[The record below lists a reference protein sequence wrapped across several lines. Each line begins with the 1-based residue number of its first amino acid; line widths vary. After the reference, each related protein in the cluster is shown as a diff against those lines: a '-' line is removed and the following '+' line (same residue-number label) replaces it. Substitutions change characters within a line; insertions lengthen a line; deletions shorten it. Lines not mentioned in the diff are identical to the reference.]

1 MEKFENLFEMDMFVS
16 MTGEHLKKLRH
27 DKGMKRP
34 QFAAWLGGTTASTL
48 NKWER
53 GISPVPLW
61 VERRVLTEENLSLP
75 VELLRELV
83 HDADVRGISVMDAL
97 ISNLKAGIAARKQ
110 FTQKPADDARL

>member
-1 MEKFENLFEMDMFVS
+1 MEKLSRADIFVS
-16 MTGEHLKKLRH
+16 MTGEQLKKLRH

-53 GISPVPLW
+53 GISPVPHW
-61 VERRVLTEENLSLP
+61 VEHRVLSEEKLVLP

-83 HDADVRGISVMDAL
+83 HDADLRGISVMDAL
-97 ISNLKAGIAARKQ
+97 VSNLKAGIAARVQ
-110 FTQKPADDARL
+110 REEANRRE